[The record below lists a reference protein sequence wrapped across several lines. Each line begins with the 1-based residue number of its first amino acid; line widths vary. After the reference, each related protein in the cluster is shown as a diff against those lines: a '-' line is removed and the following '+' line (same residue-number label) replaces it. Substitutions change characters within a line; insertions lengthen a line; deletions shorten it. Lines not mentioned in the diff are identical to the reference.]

1 MRDQIFFEKMEI
13 SEIIKTEQEN
23 TQIVLHKEGLFLRA
37 YERSAFLFVK
47 YIREYQDITM
57 LRSQMKREYKFT
69 IGERLL
75 SETIEL
81 IINIYKANRSK
92 EKKEIIAKAQENTE
106 IIRLLLRLLKDI
118 KEISLKRFIAL
129 NQKIE
134 MVSKQ
139 LTGWMKYQKEK
150 Q

>member
-1 MRDQIFFEKMEI
+1 MAIYDNLPVYKA
-13 SEIIKTEQEN
+13 
-23 TQIVLHKEGLFLRA
+23 A
-37 YERSAFLFVK
+37 YDMF
-47 YIREYQDITM
+47 QDIAL

-75 SETIEL
+75 NETIEL
-81 IINIYKANRSK
+81 IINIYKANRTK
-92 EKKEIIAKAQENTE
+92 IKDGVIADALQHTE

-134 MVSKQ
+134 LVSKQ
-139 LTGWMKYQKEK
+139 LTGWMKYQKK
-150 Q
+150 DK

>member
-1 MRDQIFFEKMEI
+1 MAIYDNLPVYKAAYD
-13 SEIIKTEQEN
+13 
-23 TQIVLHKEGLFLRA
+23 LF
-37 YERSAFLFVK
+37 
-47 YIREYQDITM
+47 QDITM

-75 SETIEL
+75 NETIEL

-92 EKKEIIAKAQENTE
+92 TKKTFIEDAQERTE
-106 IIRLLLRLLKDI
+106 IIRLLLRLIKDV

-134 MVSKQ
+134 SVSKQ
-139 LTGWMKYQKEK
+139 LTGWMKYQKDK
-150 Q
+150 N